1 MNYQM
6 IISYLG
12 KIALFLAPILVAKGI
27 LSQEQVEAI
36 SALMD
41 KVPEIAVQIAAVVS
55 FFASLYSMLRSW
67 NIHKTK

>member
-27 LSQEQVEAI
+27 LSQEQVESI
-36 SALMD
+36 SALLNQ
-41 KVPEIAVQIAAVVS
+41 VPELAVQVAAIAS
-55 FFASLYSMLRSW
+55 FAASVYSLIRSW
-67 NIHKTK
+67 NTHKN

>member
-27 LSQEQVEAI
+27 LRQEQVDAI
-36 SALMD
+36 SALLD
-41 KVPEIAVQIAAVVS
+41 QAPELAVQIAAIAS
-55 FFASLYSMLRSW
+55 FAASVYSLIRSW
-67 NIHKTK
+67 KIHKN